1 MNKDKYGRS
10 CNKVTTIL
18 YIGRGEGGVA
28 GSHHFSFNND
38 QIKTFTFMRTLAFI
52 PSKKLQV
59 KAKKKNAILE
69 IFVKLFTISRESIV
83 H

>member
-1 MNKDKYGRS
+1 M
-10 CNKVTTIL
+10 VTHVIRGQPFYIL
-18 YIGRGEGGVA
+18 GEGVVLNLTGC
-28 GSHHFSFNND
+28 HRFSFSNH

-52 PSKKLQV
+52 PSKIITSNKQII
-59 KAKKKNAILE
+59 KKNGILE